1 MSEAID
7 EKETKQDTLHQFT
20 DTLENG
26 SLAQVHAML
35 ASMHTAEIAYI
46 LEALPAETR
55 KTVFDLVRANMD
67 GDLLLHLNDNLR
79 ASLISEM
86 EPQELIAAAEGLDT
100 DDLADLLPEMPQ
112 DVTEQILQSL
122 DEQNR
127 RSVEHVMSFDEDTAG
142 GLMNIDTIQ
151 VRADITMDVVLRY
164 LRVRGKL
171 PETTDSLMVVDREG
185 KYLGTLSL
193 IKLLT
198 SEAGLTVAEAMDRN
212 IDGIVASTSA
222 QEVAKLFEH
231 RDLITAPVVD
241 DNGLLLGRITIDDVV
256 DVIREEADH
265 SFMSM
270 AGLNEEEDLFAPVI
284 ASSKRR
290 TIWLG
295 INLLTAILASAVIGL
310 FDATIEKLVA
320 LAVLMPIVASM
331 GGIAGNQTLAL
342 VIRGMA
348 LGQIS
353 ERNAHRLLLKEAS
366 VGLLNG
372 LIWSLI
378 IGIVGMVWFENL
390 KLGMVIAAAMF
401 LNLLMAALSGTMIP
415 LALRRMGIDP
425 ALAGSVVLTT
435 VTDVVGFL
443 AFLGLATLFLL

>member
-1 MSEAID
+1 MSEAVD
-7 EKETKQDTLHQFT
+7 EKQTKQDTLNQFT

-35 ASMHTAEIAYI
+35 ANMHTAEIAYI
-46 LEALPAETR
+46 LESLPAETR
-55 KTVFDLVRANMD
+55 KTVFDLVRTDMD

-100 DDLADLLPEMPQ
+100 DDLVDLLPEMPD

-127 RSVEHVMSFDEDTAG
+127 RSVEHVMSFPEDSAG

-151 VRADITMDVVLRY
+151 VRADITIDVVLRY
-164 LRVRGKL
+164 LRLRGKL

-185 KYLGTLSL
+185 HYLGTLSL
-193 IKLLT
+193 TKLLT

-212 IDGIVASTSA
+212 IEGIVASTSA

-241 DNGLLLGRITIDDVV
+241 DKGLLLGRITIDDVV

-348 LGQIS
+348 LGQVS

-443 AFLGLATLFLL
+443 AFLGLATLFLP

>member
-1 MSEAID
+1 
-7 EKETKQDTLHQFT
+7 
-20 DTLENG
+20 
-26 SLAQVHAML
+26 V
-35 ASMHTAEIAYI
+35 
-46 LEALPAETR
+46 
-55 KTVFDLVRANMD
+55 V
-67 GDLLLHLNDNLR
+67 
-79 ASLISEM
+79 
-86 EPQELIAAAEGLDT
+86 
-100 DDLADLLPEMPQ
+100 
-112 DVTEQILQSL
+112 
-122 DEQNR
+122 
-127 RSVEHVMSFDEDTAG
+127 DEDG
-142 GLMNIDTIQ
+142 M
-151 VRADITMDVVLRY
+151 
-164 LRVRGKL
+164 
-171 PETTDSLMVVDREG
+171 
-185 KYLGTLSL
+185 
-193 IKLLT
+193 
-198 SEAGLTVAEAMDRN
+198 
-212 IDGIVASTSA
+212 
-222 QEVAKLFEH
+222 
-231 RDLITAPVVD
+231 
-241 DNGLLLGRITIDDVV
+241 LLGRITIDDVV

-295 INLLTAILASAVIGL
+295 LNMLTAILASWVIGL

-348 LGQIS
+348 LGQIG
-353 ERNAHRLLLKEAS
+353 ERNARRLILKEVS

-378 IGIVGMVWFENL
+378 IGIIGIVWFNNVD
-390 KLGMVIAAAMF
+390 LGLVIAAAMF
-401 LNLLMAALSGTMIP
+401 LNLLIAALSGTVIP

-435 VTDVVGFL
+435 VTDVVGFM